1 MSNSSRLQS
10 HRNEASP
17 SLFHSSLG
25 SLNPLGLAIE
35 LARVPG
41 ADDDYESIVSLLG
54 ALLHERHHWLQ
65 QIGTVAG
72 LFTSLLLETQAGL
85 IAGNLPVQELTV
97 DDLPL
102 CDGRFRDSPA
112 VIGWER
118 VEASRRMFAGC
129 RKGDFT
135 ALADNGRPPAFLLL
149 ADLQRPVVT
158 QVCRGDPDHSLLR
171 TWADL
176 QPIDEVPVILDHRGW
191 LVGTRHLMECAAR
204 ISEVFKIGSD
214 LNRAGRGPFNFTPLL
229 SGIYG
234 VAHDLF
240 YDGGKPVSVASEIG
254 LAALC
259 DMALNGPYPPLA
271 PTAGTF
277 VRRGWSPGASFA
289 LLVRLTEGFR
299 FDVEL
304 DPFDPAAVRQF
315 LTELTAH
322 VGYPPHDTVS
332 DLMGSVIGE
341 QDPDVVAT
349 EIFRLEEDR
358 LPEPTMNGARIRYLF
373 SIAARAFEIRRE
385 APELFVFPF
394 AQYGA
399 DRKAFRAHF
408 DRLQP
413 PLLAHG
419 EQGLAPTRPIPGWL
433 EFFLA
438 SSVEYE
444 LTRRMVMSTAPEIAQ
459 VLAGYARS
467 IGGTEHGLAVIIAQ
481 LRSIFRGGPLGD
493 ELVRLV
499 EAAVSASPWTPM
511 PPILRDS
518 SA

>member
-1 MSNSSRLQS
+1 M
-10 HRNEASP
+10 
-17 SLFHSSLG
+17 
-25 SLNPLGLAIE
+25 
-35 LARVPG
+35 PG
-41 ADDDYESIVSLLG
+41 EHDDYESIVSLLG

-65 QIGTVAG
+65 QIGTVSG

-102 CDGRFRDSPA
+102 CRGRFADSSA
-112 VIGWER
+112 VVGWER
-118 VEASRRMFAGC
+118 VEAARRMFAGC

-135 ALADNGRPPAFLLL
+135 ALADNGRSPALLLL
-149 ADLQRPVVT
+149 AQLQRSVVT
-158 QVCRGDPDHSLLR
+158 QVCRGDPERSPLR
-171 TWADL
+171 NWADL
-176 QPIDEVPVILDHRGW
+176 QPVEETPILLNHRGW
-191 LVGTRHLMECAAR
+191 LVGARHLMECAGR
-204 ISEVFKIGSD
+204 ISEVFKVGSD
-214 LNRAGRGPFNFTPLL
+214 LGRADRGPFDFTPLL
-229 SGIYG
+229 SGVYG
-234 VAHDLF
+234 VAHDVF
-240 YDGGKPVSVASEIG
+240 YDGGRPMSVASEIG
-254 LAALC
+254 LSALC

-271 PTAGTF
+271 PTAGKF
-277 VRRGWSPGASFA
+277 LGRSWSPGAVFA
-289 LLVRLTEGFR
+289 MLVRQTEGFR
-299 FDVEL
+299 FDVEV

-315 LTELTAH
+315 IRDLAAH
-322 VGYPPHDTVS
+322 VGWLPGDLIS
-332 DLMGSVIGE
+332 DAVGSVIGA

-349 EIFRLEEDR
+349 EIFRLEEHR
-358 LPEPTMNGARIRYLF
+358 LPEPTMNGSRIRYLF

-399 DRKAFRAHF
+399 DRKGFRAYF

-438 SSVEYE
+438 ASVEYE
-444 LTRRMVMSTAPEIAQ
+444 VTRRMVMFTAPEIAL

-467 IGGTEHGLAVIIAQ
+467 IGGTEHGLAVITAE
-481 LRSIFRGGPLGD
+481 LRNMFRGGPLGV

-499 EAAVSASPWTPM
+499 EAAVAASPWTPM
-511 PPILRDS
+511 PPILRDAS
-518 SA
+518 S